1 MVTRPLR
8 NKCGNGLLA
17 VPHGDIHMC
26 LMKTSQTSGSW
37 SLCINDIYRSSLITF
52 CISVLFFFNRKV
64 NQKGILMFTL
74 LNNFFYGTYSS
85 KKHISKCL
93 FFYTFYQTI
102 CCKIHYIMNNISI
115 FSWKKNY

>member
-1 MVTRPLR
+1 
-8 NKCGNGLLA
+8 
-17 VPHGDIHMC
+17 MC

-37 SLCINDIYRSSLITF
+37 SLCMNDICRLGISHVSLITF
-52 CISVLFFFNRKV
+52 CISVFFFFNRKV

-102 CCKIHYIMNNISI
+102 CCKIHCIMNNISI